1 MFQFIFKQKCE
12 AKLCFY
18 LLFPKDKDKRCSK
31 NNCTAKGN
39 KICHSQHPNFRKSE
53 TGDRQKLVSFVITVD
68 TVTTFILIWSQLLTF
83 FDYLPVLTQAKFTWG
98 SEIFLLEQN

>member
-1 MFQFIFKQKCE
+1 MFQFIFKQKGE

-39 KICHSQHPNFRKSE
+39 KACHSQHLSFRKRE
-53 TGDRQKLVSFVITVD
+53 TGDRKKLLSFVITMD
-68 TVTTFILIWSQLLTF
+68 TVTIFILI
-83 FDYLPVLTQAKFTWG
+83 
-98 SEIFLLEQN
+98 